1 MSGSGRRDDQED
13 PHEPAEPAKSRDDD
27 DHPDPILAPPTAN
40 PRRTRVP
47 AEGLHPKTDQ
57 DDPERSGPPP
67 GEET

>member
-1 MSGSGRRDDQED
+1 MSGPARRDENED
-13 PHEPAEPAKSRDDD
+13 PHEPAKPRDED

-57 DDPERSGPPP
+57 EDDPEASGHRRR
-67 GEET
+67 EET